1 MEVDRSMEEVCI
13 KSSSDSPDIVEKVVV
28 NSSET
33 DF

>member
-1 MEVDRSMEEVCI
+1 MDRSAEGVCI